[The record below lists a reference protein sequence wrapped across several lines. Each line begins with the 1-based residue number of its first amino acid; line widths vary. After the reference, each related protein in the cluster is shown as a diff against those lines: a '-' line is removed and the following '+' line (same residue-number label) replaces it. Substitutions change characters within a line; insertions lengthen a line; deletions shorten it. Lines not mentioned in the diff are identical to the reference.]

1 MEEKSI
7 ESAENEIIEEFSFFD
22 DWESKYEYII
32 DFGKNLNPMNPV
44 YKTEENKVNGCVS
57 QVWLQTEFKDGKIYY
72 EADSDAIITKG
83 LVGLLIKV
91 LSGRTPVE
99 IINAKLD
106 FIEKIG
112 MKEHLSPTRSN
123 GLVSMIRHMKVNAA
137 KLAER
142 L

>member
-1 MEEKSI
+1 MNMEENTI
-7 ESAENEIIEEFSFFD
+7 EAAEKEIIEEFSFFD

-32 DFGKNLNPMNPV
+32 DFGKNLNPMTPV

-57 QVWLQTEFKDGKIYY
+57 QVWLRTEFKDGKIYY

-83 LVGLLIKV
+83 LVGLLVKV
-91 LSGRTPVE
+91 LSGRTPAE

-123 GLVSMIRHMKVNAA
+123 GLVSMIRHMKTSAA
-137 KLAER
+137 KYV
-142 L
+142 